1 MLKNMLQRII
11 ACMTSHISPYK
22 GRILREEGGIDSMLH
37 RQKHDSLGSL
47 IVFPFRMWTD
57 D

>member
-22 GRILREEGGIDSMLH
+22 GRILREEGGIDSMLY

-47 IVFPFRMWTD
+47 IIFPFRMWTD